1 MNKQALLEGLSQ
13 IPASWVLTPVNERK
27 APYRM
32 RWQVEAPLERW
43 FIEEEIREGWAKG
56 YGLRLGEVS
65 VYQGGY
71 LLAVDFTDPV
81 PGGSDRE
88 LSGGSDPPATVSW
101 TSGKPGREQRLFCVK
116 APKGS
121 NFRNR
126 VAFKTGVIGADGKE
140 EQLELRFNHC
150 QSVLPPSVHPETG
163 YYRWII
169 APFNSGEA
177 TLVAAAPKWMV
188 KLLIN
193 PPNSNSKNGFHTN
206 GNGHQD
212 ALSRALRYLEA
223 LDPHLADDYDTWIH
237 VGMALHSVGDES
249 LLAEWDRWSRQSA
262 KHKTGECEQKWKSF
276 NSSGISLGTLAHLA
290 QQNGFPPPS
299 PSKNPSNPPKQD
311 HSKPPKSE
319 SRRSTPSSFEGEA

>member
-1 MNKQALLEGLSQ
+1 MNKQAFLEGLNQ
-13 IPASWVLTPVNERK
+13 IPESWVLKPVNERK

-65 VYQGGY
+65 VYQGGF
-71 LLAVDFTDPV
+71 LLAVDFD
-81 PGGSDRE
+81 GSSAWDKYRE
-88 LSGGSDPPATVSW
+88 LSGGEDPPATVSW
-101 TSGKPGREQRLFCVK
+101 TSRKPGREQRLFYVK
-116 APKGS
+116 VSKGS
-121 NFRNR
+121 SFRNR

-169 APFNSGEA
+169 ASFNSGET

-193 PPNSNSKNGFHTN
+193 LANSHSKNGFHTN

-212 ALSRALRYLEA
+212 ARSRALRYLEA
-223 LDPHLADDYDTWIH
+223 LDPHLADDYDTWIQ
-237 VGMALHSVGDES
+237 VGMALHSVGDDS
-249 LLAEWDRWSRQSA
+249 LLEEWDRWSAQSA
-262 KHKTGECEQKWKSF
+262 KYKPGECHRKWRGF
-276 NSSGISLGTLAHLA
+276 NSSGISLGTLAHLPLIDLDLTA
-290 QQNGFPPPS
+290 P
-299 PSKNPSNPPKQD
+299 
-311 HSKPPKSE
+311 
-319 SRRSTPSSFEGEA
+319 SFELCISLADDLIHPVFP